1 MIWRDLRFVTTF
13 FFHASTSL
21 TTSLISVAIDPFQTL
36 DVIEIME
43 QFLERNRPPEPIR
56 KKLDIGYRIV
66 DQSVIIF
73 EMRPAY
79 LNPST
84 IQELNMAKATY
95 VKSRDRWKIYWM
107 GSSGWYPYRPAE
119 MKTLKA
125 FGKEVEEDPFGCF
138 KG

>member
-1 MIWRDLRFVTTF
+1 M
-13 FFHASTSL
+13 
-21 TTSLISVAIDPFQTL
+21 AIDPFQTL

-43 QFLERNRPPEPIR
+43 QFLERNRPPEHIR
-56 KKLDIGYRIV
+56 NELDIGYRID
-66 DQSVIIF
+66 DQNVIIF

-84 IQELNMAKATY
+84 IQELEFAKGTY

-107 GSSGWYPYRPAE
+107 RSSGWYPYKPAE
-119 MKTLKA
+119 MKTLEA
-125 FGKEVEEDPFGCF
+125 FTKEVEGDPYGCF